1 MMRVSLSW
9 VLGLVLLAG
18 APAHASDALSAAAGQ
33 VAGGDYRAALA
44 TLDRLEGGAAGGAL
58 PLFLRAAALAG
69 TGRLDEAALLFE
81 RLIAAHPELPEAY
94 NNLAALRAQ
103 QGKLAEAKALLE
115 RALRTDERYST
126 VYENLSTIYVEMARG
141 SYAKALRMETGA
153 QPPRLTVLTSLTDTS
168 PPVPLQQVVA
178 TAVASVP
185 APVVP
190 QAAPAEEPV
199 PVSLV
204 PSAAPA
210 GQAAPPAGQP
220 APTAPPVVEPPASNP
235 AAVTVT
241 EPSVA
246 DVPESLRLAVVTALN
261 GWAKAWSQQDM
272 DAYLAYYDADY
283 APEGVARD
291 AWEEERR
298 TRITRPAWIK
308 VKLEDIR
315 VEVPLPDQAVVTLR
329 QRYVAAGYK
338 DTTLKRLTLALRDGN
353 WVITTETS
361 LKVQR

>member
-1 MMRVSLSW
+1 MRVSLSW

-18 APAHASDALSAAAGQ
+18 APAYAGDALSAAAGQ
-33 VAGGDYRAALA
+33 VAAGDYRAALA
-44 TLDRLEGGAAGGAL
+44 TLDRLEGGAAGGAS

-69 TGRLDEAALLFE
+69 SGRLDEAALLFE

-94 NNLAALRAQ
+94 NNLAALRAR

-115 RALRTDERYST
+115 RALHTDERYAT

-178 TAVASVP
+178 TAVASLD

-190 QAAPAEEPV
+190 QAAPVTEPAPV
-199 PVSLV
+199 PLAPSPAPVEQAV
-204 PSAAPA
+204 PPPAAQPVPAAPLEV
-210 GQAAPPAGQP
+210 P
-220 APTAPPVVEPPASNP
+220 PPASTP
-235 AAVTVT
+235 APVTAA
-241 EPSVA
+241 EPSVV

-261 GWAKAWSQQDM
+261 GWAKAWTQQDVE
-272 DAYLAYYDADY
+272 AYLAYYDADY
-283 APEGVARD
+283 APEGVARH

-298 TRITRPAWIK
+298 ARISRPAWIK
-308 VKLEDIR
+308 VKLDDIR
-315 VEVPLPDQAVVTLR
+315 MEAPLPDQAVVTLR
-329 QRYVAAGYK
+329 QRYAAAGYK
-338 DTTLKRLTLALRDGN
+338 DTTLKRLTLALREGN